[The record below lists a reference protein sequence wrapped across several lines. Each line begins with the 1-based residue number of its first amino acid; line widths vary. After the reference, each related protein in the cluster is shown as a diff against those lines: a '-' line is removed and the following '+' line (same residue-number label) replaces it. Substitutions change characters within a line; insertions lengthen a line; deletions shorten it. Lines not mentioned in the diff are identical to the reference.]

1 MSDKSAKSQR
11 YALAVFQALIEKW
24 QTALADVSAALSKD
38 QDRYSRLMDGSR
50 TYEERVEAL
59 EGVLPADAPP
69 EMANLLRLML
79 QEGDIDLLPEVSAAL
94 GQAVAG
100 SKQPVRAEITSA
112 TELPDAQKQALQ
124 QALTQQFG
132 EELVFYFGVDASLMG
147 GLRVRVGDRLIDT
160 SVATRLAALR
170 ESLASVVR

>member
-1 MSDKSAKSQR
+1 MSDKGAKSQR

-50 TYEERVEAL
+50 TVEERMEAL
-59 EGVLPADAPP
+59 EGVLPADAPL
-69 EMANLLRLML
+69 EMVNLLKLML
-79 QEGDIDLLPEVSAAL
+79 QEGDMDLLPEVSAAL
-94 GQAVAG
+94 GHAVSGGKQWCARSPARLNCRMLT
-100 SKQPVRAEITSA
+100 SKPCS
-112 TELPDAQKQALQ
+112 
-124 QALTQQFG
+124 ALTQQYG

-147 GLRVRVGDRLIDT
+147 RAARRRGRPADRHP
-160 SVATRLAALR
+160 VATRPAALR